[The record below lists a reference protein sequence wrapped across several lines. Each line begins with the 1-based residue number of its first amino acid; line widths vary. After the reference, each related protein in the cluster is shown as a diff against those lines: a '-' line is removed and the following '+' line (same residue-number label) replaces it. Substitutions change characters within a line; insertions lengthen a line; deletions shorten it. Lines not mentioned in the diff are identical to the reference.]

1 MTDTAV
7 FRRLDLFAG
16 LDEGALRRAVGE
28 LDAVVVPAGEEFDIA
43 ASGAVCGVVG
53 GGRLALAFIAEED
66 RERTIGMLEEGD
78 VIVRPTDGWAAV
90 GPRVRC
96 FAIEDA
102 LMHLVDRARLEA
114 WMHDPAL
121 AANLVRV
128 LSAQIADREL
138 AVAIA
143 LEPRVE
149 RRLLLKLRQ
158 LAERWGRVTPDG
170 IRLDLRLTHQELA
183 NMVGA
188 VRESV
193 TIALGRLA
201 SAGEIE
207 VRNRTLLI
215 RRLDDD
221 RGRRRPRGRR
231 AVILRPR
238 GPFSLRQSIVGR
250 AGGTLR
256 LRGGELEM
264 TVRPDGA
271 PGLARVVQLSDGT
284 LRCQVAEGDPDAVA
298 AEVRRRLSLDAD
310 TSEFRERFRDDPLIG
325 EGLRRRPGF
334 RPVARGTVA
343 QAAVAAVA
351 GQLVT
356 WAEAAAVEARVVAAA
371 APRRAGLRL
380 PPTRAE
386 LAALSPAELAARG
399 LSPGRA
405 LTLARLLRT
414 LDPEA
419 LRGHES
425 RAVVARLTR
434 ERGLGPWSAGVV
446 GLLGLGRL
454 DVGLVG
460 DLGLIRLATRL
471 NGRPAGVADTAAL
484 LAPYGEWAGIASLH
498 LLAHPWAVAPVRR
511 GGRATRRTTPA
522 GPRATP
528 GAAAPPPR
536 TSPRPSPG

>member
-16 LDEGALRRAVGE
+16 LDDSALRKAVRE

-43 ASGAVCGVVG
+43 VSGAVCGVVG

-102 LMHLVDRARLEA
+102 LMHLVDRDRLDA

-121 AANLVRV
+121 AANVVRV

-193 TIALGRLA
+193 TLALGRLA

-215 RRLDDD
+215 RVPDDAED
-221 RGRRRPRGRR
+221 E
-231 AVILRPR
+231 
-238 GPFSLRQSIVGR
+238 
-250 AGGTLR
+250 GGT
-256 LRGGELEM
+256 
-264 TVRPDGA
+264 
-271 PGLARVVQLSDGT
+271 
-284 LRCQVAEGDPDAVA
+284 GD
-298 AEVRRRLSLDAD
+298 R
-310 TSEFRERFRDDPLIG
+310 
-325 EGLRRRPGF
+325 
-334 RPVARGTVA
+334 
-343 QAAVAAVA
+343 
-351 GQLVT
+351 
-356 WAEAAAVEARVVAAA
+356 
-371 APRRAGLRL
+371 
-380 PPTRAE
+380 
-386 LAALSPAELAARG
+386 
-399 LSPGRA
+399 
-405 LTLARLLRT
+405 
-414 LDPEA
+414 
-419 LRGHES
+419 
-425 RAVVARLTR
+425 
-434 ERGLGPWSAGVV
+434 
-446 GLLGLGRL
+446 
-454 DVGLVG
+454 
-460 DLGLIRLATRL
+460 
-471 NGRPAGVADTAAL
+471 
-484 LAPYGEWAGIASLH
+484 
-498 LLAHPWAVAPVRR
+498 
-511 GGRATRRTTPA
+511 
-522 GPRATP
+522 
-528 GAAAPPPR
+528 
-536 TSPRPSPG
+536 